1 MSSSVTPSPDDA
13 SVIPVAP
20 LAPVA
25 RVRRLNEHVGQT
37 VTVQGWLANRRSS
50 GKLQFL
56 QLRDG
61 SGTVQCVLRKGVL
74 DDELFKR
81 LDALPQESSLEVSGE
96 VRADPRSPGGHEL
109 SVSAVNVVA
118 EAEVYP
124 ISNKEHSTGF
134 LMQHRHL
141 WLRSSRQAA
150 ILRVRAR
157 VIKAIRDFFDGRD
170 FTCMDG
176 PMFTPNACEGT
187 STLFEVDYFGEK
199 AYLTQSSQLYAEAGA
214 MALGRVYTFGPTFR
228 AEKSKT
234 RRHLTEFWMVEPE
247 AAFLQ
252 LDGVMDLAEDFLVSI
267 CQAVLADC
275 RPELEVLERD
285 VTRLEAIQRPFPR
298 LSYDEAVVKLNEA
311 GHAFEWGGDLGA
323 PDEEVLTRMYDRPLL
338 VHRFPAGVKAFYM
351 KRDPDDDRVALC
363 VDVLAPEG
371 YGEIIGGSE
380 RADDLQ
386 YLLDQI
392 EKHKLPKDAFEWY
405 LDLRRFGSVP
415 HGGFGLGLERTVAWV
430 CGVAHIRECSPFPRM
445 LYKIYP

>member
-1 MSSSVTPSPDDA
+1 MSSAEPIAGQD
-13 SVIPVAP
+13 
-20 LAPVA
+20 LPVA
-25 RVRRLNEHVGQT
+25 RVSRLSEHVGAT
-37 VTVQGWLANRRSS
+37 VRVQGWLANRRSS

-61 SGTVQCVLRKGVL
+61 SGTVQCVLRKGSV

-81 LDALPQESSLEVSGE
+81 LDALPQESSLEIDGE
-96 VRADPRSPGGHEL
+96 VKADPRSPGGHEL
-109 SVSAVNVVA
+109 SVSGARIVH
-118 EAEVYP
+118 EAEPYP
-124 ISNKEHSTGF
+124 ITNKEHNTGF

-141 WLRSSRQAA
+141 WLRSSRQSA

-157 VIKAIRDFFDGRD
+157 IIKAIRDFFDGRD
-170 FTCMDG
+170 FTCLDG

-214 MALGRVYTFGPTFR
+214 MALGKVYTFGPTFR

-247 AAFLQ
+247 AAFLE
-252 LDGVMDLAEDFLVSI
+252 LDGVMDLAEDFLCSIVS
-267 CQAVLADC
+267 AVLTDC
-275 RPELEVLERD
+275 RADLEVLERD
-285 VTRLEAIQRPFPR
+285 VSKLEAIVGPFPR
-298 LSYDEAVVKLNEA
+298 ISYDEAVEKLNAA
-311 GHAFEWGGDLGA
+311 GHAFEWGGDFGA
-323 PDEEVLTRMYDRPLL
+323 PDEEVLTKMYDKPLL
-338 VHRFPAGVKAFYM
+338 VHRFPAAVKAFYM

-380 RADDLQ
+380 RADSLQ
-386 YLLDQI
+386 FLLDQI
-392 EKHKLPKDAFEWY
+392 AAHELPKEAFEWY
-405 LDLRRFGSVP
+405 LDLRRYGSVP
-415 HGGFGLGLERTVAWV
+415 HGGFGLGLERTVAWIT
-430 CGVAHIRECSPFPRM
+430 GSKHIRECSPFPRM